1 MVKLGYTCITV
12 PIQLYEKLKEASKS
26 LDLTIPKL
34 IQQLI
39 QNQSTSTN
47 QEHILNLNLNNQ
59 NPSLLDQN
67 NPNSSLNLE
76 NKEGKIVRNRRC
88 LTLEPRAGFEPATS
102 ALPRPRSNQAEPPG
116 LLNLFSSTMNLN
128 FG

>member
-88 LTLEPRAGFEPATS
+88 LTLESRAGFRLRVQIPKI
-102 ALPRPRSNQAEPPG
+102 
-116 LLNLFSSTMNLN
+116 FSFRDL
-128 FG
+128 